1 MANTTYQNLKV
12 YFILIIYMGQG
23 CVLVSAVPTE
33 ARRSVRS
40 SGATGS
46 CEVLDIGT
54 GNLIEFCAIAANALR
69 L

>member
-1 MANTTYQNLKV
+1 
-12 YFILIIYMGQG
+12 MGQG

-33 ARRSVRS
+33 ARRSVRF